1 MIFAVEAWYAFDRRS
16 PVTERTFIP
25 TLALVASILLSA
37 ALTAFATDHR
47 QAASAMGAAGDR
59 VDAALSE
66 TVEARLK
73 ADPGLTGSSVT
84 AASQSGI
91 VTLSGRVP
99 DDEALRRALE
109 TASNIRG
116 VREVRSDLVI
126 EPRR

>member
-1 MIFAVEAWYAFDRRS
+1 MVFAEEAGYVFDRRL
-16 PVTERTFIP
+16 PMTERTFIP
-25 TLALVASILLSA
+25 TLALVSSILLSA
-37 ALTAFATDHR
+37 ALTAFATDNR

-66 TVEARLK
+66 TVEARLR

-91 VTLSGRVP
+91 VTLSGKVP

-109 TASNIRG
+109 TVSNIRG

-126 EPRR
+126 DSRR